1 MDILIQSVL
10 KQAQRLRLAMHVRYY
25 DTEGVGSAGEATPE
39 PAPRVDLVSAPNS
52 PSYVII
58 QRPYQY
64 LEPVIRQLFRQA
76 PDVHI
81 IVDRRWHTRR
91 GAAPPRPGGEERRGQ
106 RDRRRAAPMLDILI
120 NVST

>member
-10 KQAQRLRLAMHVRYY
+10 KRAQRLRLAMHVRYY
-25 DTEGVGSAGEATPE
+25 DTQASGAAGNDRPE
-39 PAPRVDLVSAPNS
+39 PASRVDLIGSPNA

-76 PDVHI
+76 ADVQVL
-81 IVDRRWHTRR
+81 VDRRWHTRR
-91 GAAPPRPGGEERRGQ
+91 AAAASPLEGEERRGQ
-106 RDRRRAAPMLDILI
+106 RDRRRSAPMLDILI